1 MYKSGRNI
9 FVSHAEIIEI
19 RKEGKAFLEFWA
31 LSEEWRKAMVVREA
45 AKFPDMDR
53 AAIRSCIDSGLI
65 RAIRY
70 LDPIRFPN
78 LNAGSILTWAFRFY
92 TKEAYSERPVMLSK
106 EAQEADP
113 CGVALLNA
121 GTLEYSNDS
130 GDTCTGD
137 IPVNDEGIEN
147 MESKDFMSRI
157 ESQFNGRD
165 LAIIRGIAKGQ
176 SFVEI
181 SDELNVSRQY
191 VTKHFA
197 DKIKPR
203 LARMMA

>member
-1 MYKSGRNI
+1 MHKVGRNL
-9 FVSHAEIIEI
+9 FVSHSEIVEI
-19 RKEGKAFLEFWA
+19 RKEGKAFMEFWA
-31 LSEEWRKAMVVREA
+31 LSEEWRRAMTVRES

-53 AAIRSCIDSGLI
+53 AAIRSCIDSGMI

-70 LDPIRFPN
+70 LDPIRFPA
-78 LNAGSILTWAFRFY
+78 LNAGSIFTWAFRFY
-92 TKEAYSERPVMLSK
+92 TKEAYGERPVMLSK

-147 MESKDFMSRI
+147 MESKDSITEI
-157 ESQFNGRD
+157 ESKFEGRD
-165 LAIIRGIAKGQ
+165 LEIVRGIANGK
-176 SFVEI
+176 SFVDIAE
-181 SDELNVSRQY
+181 ELNVSRQY
-191 VTKHFA
+191 ITKHFT

>member
-1 MYKSGRNI
+1 MHKVGRNLI
-9 FVSHAEIIEI
+9 VSHSEIIEI
-19 RKEGKAFLEFWA
+19 RKEGRVFLEFWA
-31 LSEEWRKAMVVREA
+31 LSEEWRRAMTIRES

-53 AAIRSCIDSGLI
+53 AAIRSCIDSGMI

-78 LNAGSILTWAFRFY
+78 LNAGSVLTWAFRFY
-92 TKEAYSERPVMLSK
+92 TKEAYGERPVMLSK

-113 CGVALLNA
+113 CGMALLNA

-147 MESKDFMSRI
+147 MEMKDSIAGI
-157 ESQFNGRD
+157 ESRFEGRD
-165 LAIIRGIAKGQ
+165 LEIIRGIANGKT
-176 SFVEI
+176 FVDIAE
-181 SDELNVSRQY
+181 ELNVSRQY
-191 VTKHFA
+191 ITKHFA